1 MGKAKTHYFGGTQGR
16 SQAVAGAICWLYVG
30 LFGEQQQGRSDRP
43 LPKVTLAQNVWST
56 KIQIY
61 ATLQGYSATHP
72 EPCATTCLRTL
83 LVAEEKNHLRP
94 SIVSSGWLKRL

>member
-1 MGKAKTHYFGGTQGR
+1 MWAFLASRVQ
-16 SQAVAGAICWLYVG
+16 L
-30 LFGEQQQGRSDRP
+30 QQLRGDQIARFLR
-43 LPKVTLAQNVWST
+43 LAQNVWST

-83 LVAEEKNHLRP
+83 LLAEEKNRLCP
-94 SIVSSGWLKRL
+94 SIVSSGRLKRL

>member
-1 MGKAKTHYFGGTQGR
+1 MWAFLASRVQ
-16 SQAVAGAICWLYVG
+16 L
-30 LFGEQQQGRSDRP
+30 QQLRGDQIARFLR
-43 LPKVTLAQNVWST
+43 LAQNVWST